1 MMIKVSIIGATGY
14 VGVELVRL
22 LAQHTDVELV
32 YLSSQ
37 SYEGQDIADLYP
49 SLKGTISKKLVAM
62 DVESFARDS
71 DVVFTSLPHGASDVV
86 IPQLYDAGVKVVDM
100 SGDFRYDD
108 VSVYEK
114 WYGTTHSRPDL
125 LDVSV
130 YGLPELHKE
139 RIKKASLVGNPG
151 CYTTCSILS
160 AAPLL
165 KAGLVQHT
173 NMIFDAKSGVT
184 GAGAKPSATSHFCEV
199 DESMKAYNV
208 AKHRHTSEIE
218 QELSKVAGDEI
229 LISFTPH
236 LLPIK
241 RGIFATVY
249 MNLAKKGTTVQQIA
263 DAYAQAY
270 QDEPFVTIMQP
281 GTLPEIKHVTGSN
294 RCAIGF
300 VVDERL
306 NRVVVCAVIDNL
318 VKGAAGQAIQN
329 MNLMFGLEETKGL
342 PMAGMYL

>member
-1 MMIKVSIIGATGY
+1 MVKVSIIGSTGY
-14 VGVELVRL
+14 VGLELVRL
-22 LAQHTDVELV
+22 LSRHPEVELV

-49 SLKGTISKKLVAM
+49 SLKGTLSHKLVAM
-62 DVESFARDS
+62 DVEKFAADS
-71 DVVFTSLPHGASDVV
+71 DVVFTSLPHGASGTV
-86 IPQLYDAGVKVVDM
+86 IPALYEAGVKVIDM

-108 VSVYEK
+108 VAVYEK
-114 WYGTTHSRPDL
+114 WYATKHERPDL
-125 LDVSV
+125 LKVSV
-130 YGLPELHKE
+130 YGLPERH
-139 RIKKASLVGNPG
+139 RKAIRTARLLGNPG

-165 KAGLVQHT
+165 DAGLVEHR
-173 NMIFDAKSGVT
+173 NIIIDAKSGVT
-184 GAGAKPSATSHFCEV
+184 GAGAKATQNTHFCEA

-218 QELSKVAGDEI
+218 QELSKAAGEEI
-229 LISFTPH
+229 MVSFTPH

-241 RGIFATVY
+241 RGIFATIY
-249 MNLAKKGTTVQQIA
+249 MNLLPGVTAQDIRTAYEK
-263 DAYAQAY
+263 AYA
-270 QDEPFVTIMQP
+270 DEPFVTLMP
-281 GTLPEIKHVTGSN
+281 EGTLPEIKHVTGSN

-306 NRVVVCAVIDNL
+306 QRVVVCAVIDNL

-329 MNLMFGLEETKGL
+329 MNLMFGLEETMGL

>member
-1 MMIKVSIIGATGY
+1 MIKVSIVGATGY
-14 VGVELVRL
+14 VGLELVRL
-22 LAQHTDVELV
+22 LSRHPQVELV

-37 SYEGQDIADLYP
+37 SYEGQDIAELYP
-49 SLKGTISKKLVAM
+49 SLKGTLSHKLVAL
-62 DVESFARDS
+62 DVEKFAEDS

-86 IPQLYDAGVKVVDM
+86 IPALYEAGVKVIDM

-108 VSVYEK
+108 VKVYEK

-130 YGLPELHKE
+130 YGLPERH
-139 RIKKASLVGNPG
+139 RDAIKAAGLVGNPG
-151 CYTTCSILS
+151 CYTTCSILA

-165 KAGLVQHT
+165 DAGLVEHK
-173 NMIFDAKSGVT
+173 NIIIDAKSGVT
-184 GAGAKPSATSHFCEV
+184 GAGAKPSQTSHFCEV

-218 QELSKVAGDEI
+218 QELSKAAGDDI
-229 LISFTPH
+229 LVSFTPH
-236 LLPIK
+236 LAPIK
-241 RGIFATVY
+241 RGILATVY
-249 MNLAKKGTTVQQIA
+249 LNLKDGVTAA
-263 DAYAQAY
+263 DVAAAYEKAYA
-270 QDEPFVTIMQP
+270 DEPFVTVMEA
-281 GTLPEIKHVTGSN
+281 GKLPEIKHVVGSN

-306 NRVVVCAVIDNL
+306 QRVVVCSVIDNL
-318 VKGAAGQAIQN
+318 IKGAAGQAIQN
-329 MNLMFGLEETKGL
+329 MNLMFGLPETEGL

>member
-1 MMIKVSIIGATGY
+1 MVKVSIIGATGY
-14 VGVELVRL
+14 VGLELVRL
-22 LAQHTDVELV
+22 LAGHGQAEFV

-49 SLKGTISKKLVAM
+49 SLKGTISHKLVAM
-62 DVESFARDS
+62 DVEKFAADS

-86 IPQLYDAGVKVVDM
+86 IPQLVDAGVKVIDM

-108 VSVYEK
+108 VKVYEK

-125 LDVSV
+125 LKVSV
-130 YGLPELHKE
+130 YGLPERHRE
-139 RIKKASLVGNPG
+139 SIKAAKLVGNPG

-165 KAGLVQHT
+165 DAGLVSHD
-173 NMIFDAKSGVT
+173 NIIIDAKSGVT
-184 GAGAKPSATSHFCEV
+184 GAGAKPSTGSHFCEV

-218 QELSKVAGDEI
+218 QELSKAAGEEV
-229 LISFTPH
+229 LVSFTPH

-241 RGIFATVY
+241 RGIFATLY
-249 MNLAKKGTTVQQIA
+249 LNLLPGVTAKEIRAAYEK
-263 DAYAQAY
+263 AYA
-270 QDEPFVTIMQP
+270 DEPFVTLMP
-281 GTLPEIKHVTGSN
+281 EGTLPEIKHVAGSN

-306 NRVVVCAVIDNL
+306 HRVVVCAVIDNL
-318 VKGAAGQAIQN
+318 IKGAAGQAIQN
-329 MNLMFGLEETKGL
+329 MNLMFGLEETAGL
-342 PMAGMYL
+342 PMAGLYL